1 MNTSWTL
8 PVETV
13 FNETTMEDDYILTFP
28 EDLIEKLGWKEGDVL
43 DWHQC
48 PENHHIVVRKE
59 VNFNEHA

>member
-28 EDLIEKLGWKEGDVL
+28 EDLIKKLGWSPSIKLNDGLKKTYEWFL
-43 DWHQC
+43 NQKT
-48 PENHHIVVRKE
+48 IRY
-59 VNFNEHA
+59 